1 MNNTLKYYRSKRDR
15 LQLRYGN
22 RLYNQR
28 ERKKKR
34 VRFEKLLFDVP
45 RDESGK

>member
-22 RLYNQR
+22 RLYNQKGR
-28 ERKKKR
+28 KKR
-34 VRFEKLLFDVP
+34 VLFEKLLFDVP
-45 RDESGK
+45 RDKTG